1 MDPLHLIV
9 AASRRDA
16 VDQTSC
22 KYCTSF
28 SVSIVKPGGLFLV
41 MKEAIASK
49 VGNSLTP
56 SPAFR
61 PSFLLAGS

>member
-16 VDQTSC
+16 VDQKLY

-28 SVSIVKPGGLFLV
+28 SVSIVKPRGFVLSDERNV
-41 MKEAIASK
+41 ASK
-49 VGNSLTP
+49 VGEQFNSI
-56 SPAFR
+56 SCV
-61 PSFLLAGS
+61 

>member
-16 VDQTSC
+16 VDQKLY

-28 SVSIVKPGGLFLV
+28 SVSIVKPRGLFLV

-49 VGNSLTP
+49 VGEQFNSI
-56 SPAFR
+56 SR
-61 PSFLLAGS
+61 V